1 MAVKKYVRKTNL
13 EALKQALDNQ
23 KSGGGGFRFWKP
35 QKYGKYVV
43 RFLPQQ
49 SSDGFFYKEAA
60 QHKIGENYYFCPKV
74 EGDNCP
80 ICKAYKKLWDINT
93 DASKEL
99 AREIKPR
106 KQYLYNIIV
115 KDEAGV
121 PAEDP
126 TKVQVYMSGKKLYD
140 KLMDYFFDSDYGDLT
155 DVEEGFDFVI
165 NKEQGAQGF
174 PNYDN
179 SRPRSKPSPLHEDEE
194 IIEEILGNVKDLT
207 KQIDYKSE
215 EELEKALQSYLS
227 GEKGFNLDSP
237 SDNTPKAKTQ
247 NSKPEP
253 EDEEE
258 DEVDEDDIS
267 DFKNQLLKDLGA
279 DD

>member
-13 EALKQALDNQ
+13 DALKQAIADQ
-23 KSGGGGFRFWKP
+23 KNGGGGGFRYWKP
-35 QKYGKYVV
+35 QKYGKYTV

-49 SSDGFFYKEAA
+49 NSDGFFYKEAA
-60 QHKIGENYYFCPKV
+60 QHKVGDNYFFCPKV
-74 EGDNCP
+74 EGDECP
-80 ICKAYKKLWDINT
+80 ICKEYKHLWDVNT

-115 KDEAGV
+115 KDEAGT

-126 TKVQVYMSGKKLYD
+126 TKVQIYMSGKKLFD
-140 KLMDYFFDSDYGDLT
+140 KLMDYFFDADYGDLT
-155 DVEEGFDFVI
+155 DVEEGFDFII

-179 SRPRSKPSPLHEDEE
+179 SRPRNKATPLHEDEQ

-207 KQIDYKSE
+207 KQLDYKPY
-215 EELEKALQSYLS
+215 EELEKAIQNFIG
-227 GEKGFNLDSP
+227 GEKSYVAPTETKAPVGKTNKLA
-237 SDNTPKAKTQ
+237 PK
-247 NSKPEP
+247 
-253 EDEEE
+253 EDEDE
-258 DEVDEDDIS
+258 EVDEDDIS
-267 DFKNQLLKDLGA
+267 NFKNQLLKDLGVE
-279 DD
+279 D